1 MITDESELD
10 RIRLR
15 VFEFQKS
22 KLRDDL
28 NSGVVNYLKNKCNIS
43 DEDSIAYSDPDFV
56 ESIVKVKKSKS
67 DDMFDKL
74 VKSNDLKILNY
85 KVGNKQ

>member
-15 VFEFQKS
+15 VFEFQKA

-28 NSGVVNYLKNKCNIS
+28 DSGVIHYLKNKCNIQ
-43 DEDSIAYSDPDFV
+43 DEDSIAYSDLDFV
-56 ESIVKVKKSKS
+56 ESIVKVKKSES

-74 VKSNDLKILNY
+74 VKSNDLKILNF
-85 KVGNKQ
+85 KVAGK

>member
-15 VFEFQKS
+15 VFEFQKA

-28 NSGVVNYLKNKCNIS
+28 DSGVIHYLENKCNID
-43 DEDSIAYSDPDFV
+43 DEDSIAYSDPKFV

-67 DDMFDKL
+67 DDMFDEL
-74 VKSNDLKILNY
+74 IESNNLKILNF
-85 KVGNKQ
+85 KVAGK